1 MLLALRR
8 PAADPAQGDDGTVKL
23 GRRSVVW
30 IGVVLVLVAG
40 AWLAAERYA
49 IYLPGLLSRIRDPI
63 GPTRPVAWEEGPA
76 TAALPPG
83 RRPPDILVILADD
96 LGYND
101 LDVNGGGVAGGA
113 VPTPNIDSIARDGV
127 RFSAGYAGNAT
138 CAPSRAAIMTGRYA
152 TRFGFEFTPAPV
164 AFERLVAHMTPRA
177 TFHGDRVGEVPPL
190 AKQGMP
196 PEEIS
201 IAELL
206 RSVGYHTLMLGK
218 WHLGESPPLRPGAQ
232 GFDESLA
239 FLPGASRYL
248 GSGDPEAVDSRQDFD
263 PIDRFLWANL
273 PFAIRFDGGNRF
285 TPGGYMTD
293 YLTDEAVE
301 AIHANRNRP
310 FFMYLAYNAP
320 HTPLQALKSDYDALP
335 QIHEHRL
342 RVYAAMI
349 RALDRGVGRVLRAL
363 EQEGL
368 ADDTLVFFTSDNGG
382 ANYIG
387 LPDINR
393 PYRGWKMTF
402 FEGGI
407 HVPFFVK
414 WPAVLPKGATFPFPV
429 AHVDIFATAAAAAGA
444 SLPSDRVMDGTD
456 VLPFVEGRSRGRP
469 HQTLFWRDGG
479 YEVLLSGDWKL
490 QVCAQLGKTWLYDLA
505 ADPTEQHDLADARP
519 EKVRE
524 LRTVLAKIDVEQA
537 KPAWPSVVEAQIA
550 VDRPLGVP
558 GKEGETTVV
567 WSN

>member
-1 MLLALRR
+1 
-8 PAADPAQGDDGTVKL
+8 VKL
-23 GRRSVVW
+23 GGRRG
-30 IGVVLVLVAG
+30 ILLLVLVAG
-40 AWLAAERYA
+40 AAAGWLAFQRYA
-49 IYLPGLLSRIRDPI
+49 IYIPGILSELRDPI
-63 GPTRPVAWEEGPA
+63 GPNRPVVWQEGPA
-76 TAALPPG
+76 TAVRPPD
-83 RRPPDILVILADD
+83 RRPPNIVVILADD

-101 LDVNGGGVAGGA
+101 LTVNGGGVAGGA
-113 VPTPNIDSIARDGV
+113 VPTRHIDSIARQGV

-164 AFERLVAHMTPRA
+164 PFERLVAHLTPGA
-177 TFHGDRVGEVPPL
+177 KFFDDRVGEVPPL
-190 AKQGMP
+190 AEQGMP
-196 PEEIS
+196 PSEIT

-206 RSVGYHTLMLGK
+206 RSHGYHTLMLGK

-239 FLPGASRYL
+239 FLPGASKYL
-248 GSGDPEAVDSRQDFD
+248 PAGDPNVVDSKQEFD
-263 PIDRFLWANL
+263 PIDRFLWPNL
-273 PFAIRFDGGNRF
+273 PFAIRFDGSGRF

-293 YLTDEAVE
+293 YLTDEAVK

-335 QIHEHRL
+335 QVRERRL

-349 RALDRGVGRVLRAL
+349 RALDRGVGKVLRAL
-363 EQEGL
+363 EAEGL

-387 LPDINR
+387 LPDINH

-414 WPAVLPKGATFPFPV
+414 WPAALPQGATYALPV
-429 AHVDIFATAAAAAGA
+429 AHVDIFATAAGAAGA
-444 SLPSDRVMDGTD
+444 PLPADRPMDGVD
-456 VLPFVEGRSRGRP
+456 LLPFIAGQEAGRP
-469 HQTLFWRDGG
+469 HRTLFWRDGG
-479 YEVLLSGDWKL
+479 YEVLLDGDWKL
-490 QVCAQLGKTWLYDLA
+490 QVSKQLGKTWLYDLA
-505 ADPTEQHDLADARP
+505 SDPTEQRNLSDARP
-519 EKVRE
+519 EQVE
-524 LRTVLAKIDVEQA
+524 ALRAVLDTIDAQQA
-537 KPAWPSVVEAQIA
+537 QPAWPSLVEAPIA
-550 VDRPLGVP
+550 VDRPLGVA
-558 GKEGETTVV
+558 GAKGETTVI